1 MDDFLILSTYP
12 IQGGTNHHPGNKRY
26 RKMVEERKHRYV
38 NSKRLEKPLI
48 AFEIIR
54 IWRAQDPPGRFLK
67 KDKSSG
73 LWNDVGDAQA
83 RKKTSQAL
91 REQAPLI
98 RELGSGELL
107 DADADFDLG
116 FDMDEDDGAAAAP
129 VPAESPRDGQSPAF
143 LGDGAVES
151 SSEFIAVPRGE
162 LGAEEDDV
170 VVEQVLVDEECNV
183 GPTSAVVTTAIASSS
198 SLPPMDFRG
207 DQPDWSAYSSAQLM
221 VSEAEGSGVERTH
234 SFGPRE
240 HSLGEYPLEFAS
252 VTQSAI
258 DAAFDRKMGS
268 WATRPNY
275 FAIAKEPSVT
285 LAAVAAPVPGSTL
298 QPNPAVSASYPAS
311 FRESSEYPSSL
322 GTASSAG
329 MRSASL
335 ASEDTTTTTGSSE
348 VCCAKDAIK
357 RATSHQNETFE
368 TKRYLV
374 GPSVK
379 RAAMSRGGTF
389 GTLNSQ
395 PTPTSSGP
403 DGDDDSANV
412 APCIVGRRPLN
423 DDLEM
428 RELTQSME
436 KSSIDWLDIPSSR
449 SIGAKDRMLSVEI
462 MSSLEWLDLPHS
474 RSIGAIERATS
485 IDHIAMDLMV
495 NPVAMSRTN
504 TEEIFQ
510 SLSSDVDVV
519 RRLLGSDK

>member
-1 MDDFLILSTYP
+1 
-12 IQGGTNHHPGNKRY
+12 
-26 RKMVEERKHRYV
+26 MVEERKHKYV

-67 KDKSSG
+67 KDKASG

-107 DADADFDLG
+107 DADAEFDLG
-116 FDMDEDDGAAAAP
+116 FDMEAEDETPTTSKSAP
-129 VPAESPRDGQSPAF
+129 HSESPAL
-143 LGDGAVES
+143 LGDDAADS
-151 SSEFIAVPRGE
+151 SSEFFAAPTGGLVS
-162 LGAEEDDV
+162 DTHNV
-170 VVEQVLVDEECNV
+170 VVEQVLIDEECNV
-183 GPTSAVVTTAIASSS
+183 GPTPAATATTTTLTSSPLLP
-198 SLPPMDFRG
+198 SLDLKGGQM
-207 DQPDWSAYSSAQLM
+207 DWSAFNSAQLM
-221 VSEAEGSGVERTH
+221 VSEAEGPAEGRAL

-240 HSLGEYPLEFAS
+240 HSLGDYPLEHAS

-285 LAAVAAPVPGSTL
+285 MPAVAAAQVSS
-298 QPNPAVSASYPAS
+298 QPAYPPAPASYPAS
-311 FRESSEYPSSL
+311 VRESGEHPSSM
-322 GTASSAG
+322 GTTSSAG

-335 ASEDTTTTTGSSE
+335 ASEDTATTTGSSD

-379 RAAMSRGGTF
+379 RAALCRGGTF
-389 GTLNSQ
+389 GTLDSQ
-395 PTPTSSGP
+395 PTPTSTSSGP
-403 DGDDDSANV
+403 DGGD
-412 APCIVGRRPLN
+412 APATECGVSRRPF
-423 DDLEM
+423 DDEVEM

-436 KSSIDWLDIPSSR
+436 RSSIDWLGIPPSR
-449 SIGAKDRMLSVEI
+449 SIGVVDRTLSVEI
-462 MSSLEWLDLPHS
+462 MSSLEWLDLPPL
-474 RSIGAIERATS
+474 RSIGAVDRATS

-510 SLSSDVDVV
+510 SLSSDFDVV
-519 RRLLGSDK
+519 KRLLGSDT